1 MRYFIRIF
9 GYCMMLIIT
18 ISCGSSNKLTKK
30 DELMQ
35 FTQAYEQGNIHFLIE
50 SLEKRPLYRGF
61 IESYIYNYDYSKCKY
76 GQLKKYATASLN
88 DTELS
93 IYFDSLIVH
102 RQTHIIDSLSRLNI
116 EEVGAFYKDNYN
128 EHDYLRE
135 IMAEAYF
142 SDVQAL
148 DYNNRKTLYTAFK
161 DTDLESEIEQP
172 YHELRDSIMTDIM
185 AVLDPYFD
193 SERTIIQQIEEIIR
207 SESQKYVESGV
218 ERIIIAANE
227 KNDRGLVKKIFKPD
241 YSDIYSFKEYVN
253 EVINSEFNSRY
264 IEQLIKDKV
273 SAFIESSN
281 EMRSILFNQY
291 FSDHDYHSIY
301 MTDDMTA
308 SSLTWIIGRQDISE
322 IQNLKNLGTALSVGS
337 LALGFVPGIGAVA
350 IAADAADLIYGLSQ
364 DGKISQA
371 LEHLASTL
379 YNDSCACINDYI
391 TNIFDGLIESQIVT
405 EKHFR
410 KIFNDEF

>member
-1 MRYFIRIF
+1 
-9 GYCMMLIIT
+9 
-18 ISCGSSNKLTKK
+18 
-30 DELMQ
+30 
-35 FTQAYEQGNIHFLIE
+35 
-50 SLEKRPLYRGF
+50 
-61 IESYIYNYDYSKCKY
+61 
-76 GQLKKYATASLN
+76 
-88 DTELS
+88 
-93 IYFDSLIVH
+93 
-102 RQTHIIDSLSRLNI
+102 
-116 EEVGAFYKDNYN
+116 
-128 EHDYLRE
+128 
-135 IMAEAYF
+135 MAEAYF

-227 KNDRGLVKKIFKPD
+227 KNERGLVKKIFKPD

-301 MTDDMTA
+301 MPDDMTA

-410 KIFNDEF
+410 KIFNEEF